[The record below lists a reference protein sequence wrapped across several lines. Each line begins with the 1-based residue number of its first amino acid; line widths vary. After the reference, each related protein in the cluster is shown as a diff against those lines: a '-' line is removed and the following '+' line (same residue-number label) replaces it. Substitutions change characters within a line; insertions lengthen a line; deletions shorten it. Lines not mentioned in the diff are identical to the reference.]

1 MYNKIMLSKATIA
14 GGCFWCTEAVF
25 SKLKGVISVT
35 PGYSG
40 GDRKN
45 PTYQEVCSG
54 ETGHAEV
61 IQIEFD
67 PDKIS
72 YKDLLYFFLKTHD
85 PTQVNGQGN
94 DIGTQYRSVIFYH
107 DDKQKKEAE
116 ESKSEAQKLFKE
128 PIVTEIIPFKNF
140 FPAEQSHREYY
151 LKNSSAPYCRLVI
164 DPKIEKLKKDFKPLL
179 K

>member
-1 MYNKIMLSKATIA
+1 MYNKIMLKATIA

>member
-1 MYNKIMLSKATIA
+1 MKEVATLA

-25 SKLKGVISVT
+25 AKLKGVISVM

-40 GDRKN
+40 GDKEN
-45 PTYQEVCSG
+45 PTYEEVCSG

-61 IQIEFD
+61 VQIKFD

-72 YKDLLYFFLKTHD
+72 YKDLLYVFWKTHD
-85 PTQVNGQGN
+85 ATQLNGQGN

-107 DDKQKKEAE
+107 DEKQKKEAE
-116 ESKSEAQKLFKE
+116 ESKKEAQGSYKDQV
-128 PIVTEIIPFKNF
+128 VTEISTFKNF
-140 FPAEQSHREYY
+140 FPAEDYHREYY

-164 DPKIEKLKKDFKPLL
+164 DPKIEKLKKDFKSLL